1 MERGILLTNTSR
13 KREKYIIGGL
23 SLIILTIIGIYA
35 SNLEEHTFFSYYIC
49 PFITAIV
56 GAIGLNVCID

>member
-1 MERGILLTNTSR
+1 MKKGILLTNTSR
-13 KREKYIIGGL
+13 KREKYIIGSL

-35 SNLEEHTFFSYYIC
+35 FNLDEHTFFSYYIC

-56 GAIGLNVCID
+56 ASVGLTIVVE